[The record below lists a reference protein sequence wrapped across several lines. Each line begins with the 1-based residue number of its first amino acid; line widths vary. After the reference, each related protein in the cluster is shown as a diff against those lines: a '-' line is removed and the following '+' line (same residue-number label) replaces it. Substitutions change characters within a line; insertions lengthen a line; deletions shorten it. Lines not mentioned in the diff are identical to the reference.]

1 MKDKISEA
9 DFIAAWQKLQSP
21 TQVAQFLGLTERS
34 VMGRRQNIER
44 MRGISLQT
52 VAAVGYEGRM
62 SRHGW
67 EAPGHAYQ
75 PRHTDTVKDGIVL
88 VFGDAHYWP
97 GNPPLAHEALCILA
111 KKLRPELIVAN
122 GDIFDG
128 ATVSRHDPLGWQ
140 KLPTAAEEIAI
151 VKQRLAEID
160 RAAPDARKRKT
171 VGNHDSRFDRKL
183 ASMVSEM
190 SDIEGFRLEDHL
202 KGWPMSYSVML
213 NEELGEPVMIRHA
226 YRGGIHAVYN
236 NTLHAGVS
244 IVTGHLHAQLIRP
257 FTDYRGTRYGVDHGV
272 LADTDHASFSYTM
285 DGPTNW
291 RSGFAVLT
299 FDDAG
304 RLLPPELCE
313 VQRIGKARR
322 AMFRGRAVIER
333 AEPNPAEPFQRTTRT
348 RK

>member
-1 MKDKISEA
+1 MPLKISES
-9 DFIAAWQKLQSP
+9 DFLGAWEKLGNVSD
-21 TQVAQFLGLTERS
+21 VAKFLGLSDRAVSSRRTNLER
-34 VMGRRQNIER
+34 I
-44 MRGISLQT
+44 RGVTLKSIPKP
-52 VAAVGYEGRM
+52 GYEGR
-62 SRHGW
+62 STHHGW
-67 EAPGHAYQ
+67 EAPGHAYK
-75 PRHTDTVKDGIVL
+75 PRHNDTVTDGIVL

-97 GNPPLAHEALCILA
+97 GEPPLAHTALLKLA
-111 KKLRPELIVAN
+111 KTLKPKMIVAN

-160 RAAPDARKRKT
+160 RAAPNAIKRKT

-213 NEELGEPVMIRHA
+213 NEDLGEPVMIRHA
-226 YRGGIHAVYN
+226 MRGGIHAVYN

-272 LADTDHASFSYTM
+272 LADIDHASFSYTM
-285 DGPTNW
+285 DGPVNW

-299 FDDAG
+299 FDRAG
-304 RLLPPELCE
+304 RLLPPEVCE
-313 VQRIGKARR
+313 VQRVGKVRR
-322 AMFRGRAVIER
+322 AMFRGQVVVER
-333 AEPNPAEPFQRTTRT
+333 ADP
-348 RK
+348 